1 MRRGKYYQNCNPH
14 FSLTQYEA
22 RYFAAR
28 GRLLK
33 YLSFKILIL
42 CILLPPILYIFSV
55 LSIESHLR
63 KHYTEEIKEISTG
76 DTRPLFNGSV
86 RLKDAI
92 NRNINGY
99 LQSKTMIP
107 LGVKVNVAVTTQQNT
122 ILYPAFFDEEE
133 DSILAPNPMKIAAE
147 NYNLLQEGIV
157 IKVDLT
163 LEHNTLLS
171 NTILTFYI
179 LLSVLVLYFY
189 YKAGI
194 KKAKQEDTE
203 KSKKITR
210 LLNLE
215 KNQTKNL
222 KALEKIKQKL
232 TSEIS
237 DMKKRLE
244 KERVKAIKNEEE
256 MIKEILAL
264 EEKFNK
270 NLTLQ
275 NTKQEEIETLIEKIK
290 RFEKANRKDSSQK
303 AKGLNS
309 VRKRF
314 KTLYKNVSINEKAIN
329 GFMDLTDDM
338 KIKGEEIIHK
348 LNEDPKYVKVKRKV
362 FGKKGRIT
370 IQEVIFAYKGRL
382 YFRNTKDSRIEILT
396 IGTKNTQTK
405 DLEFLDNI

>member
-1 MRRGKYYQNCNPH
+1 MK
-14 FSLTQYEA
+14 F
-22 RYFAAR
+22 
-28 GRLLK
+28 
-33 YLSFKILIL
+33 LSFKILIL
-42 CILLPPILYIFSV
+42 CILMPPILYIFSV

-63 KHYTEEIKEISTG
+63 KHYTEEIKEIYTG
-76 DTRPLFNGSV
+76 DSRPLFNGSV

-133 DSILAPNPMKIAAE
+133 DSIQAANPMKIAAE
-147 NYNLLQEGIV
+147 NYNLLEEGIV
-157 IKVDLT
+157 VKADLT

-171 NTILTFYI
+171 NSMLAFYI
-179 LLSVLVLYFY
+179 LVSVLVLYFH

-222 KALEKIKQKL
+222 KALVKIKQKL

-244 KERVKAIKNEEE
+244 KERVKTIKNEEE

-275 NTKQEEIETLIEKIK
+275 NTKQEEIDTLIEKIK
-290 RFEKANRKDSSQK
+290 RFEKANRKDSRQK
-303 AKGLNS
+303 EKTLNS

-314 KTLYKNVSINEKAIN
+314 KTLYKNASINEKAIN

-362 FGKKGRIT
+362 FGKKGRNT

-382 YFRNTKDSRIEILT
+382 YFRNTKGSRIEILT

-405 DLEFLDNI
+405 DLEFLDNL

>member
-1 MRRGKYYQNCNPH
+1 
-14 FSLTQYEA
+14 
-22 RYFAAR
+22 
-28 GRLLK
+28 LK
-33 YLSFKILIL
+33 FLSFKILIL

-63 KHYTEEIKEISTG
+63 RHYTKEIKEICTG
-76 DTRPLFNGSV
+76 DTRPLFNGSI

-92 NRNINGY
+92 NRNIDGY
-99 LQSKTMIP
+99 LQNKVLIP
-107 LGVKVNVAVTTQQNT
+107 LGVRVNAAVTTKQNT
-122 ILYPAFFDEEE
+122 ILYPTFFDEEE
-133 DSILAPNPMKIAAE
+133 NSILGSNPMKVAAE
-147 NYNLLQEGIV
+147 NYNLLEEGIV
-157 IKVDLT
+157 VKVDLT

-171 NTILTFYI
+171 NTILAFYI
-179 LLSVLVLYFY
+179 LVSVLVLYFY

-210 LLNLE
+210 LLKLE

-222 KALEKIKQKL
+222 KALVKIKQKL

-237 DMKKRLE
+237 VMKKRLE
-244 KERVKAIKNEEE
+244 KERVKATKNEEE
-256 MIKEILAL
+256 MIKEIVAL

-270 NLTLQ
+270 NLALQ
-275 NTKQEEIETLIEKIK
+275 NTKQEEIDTLIEKIK
-290 RFEKANRKDSSQK
+290 RFEKANRKDSTQK
-303 AKGLNS
+303 TKALNS

-314 KTLYKNVSINEKAIN
+314 KTLYKNVSINKKAIN
-329 GFMDLTDDM
+329 GFMDLTDEM

-348 LNEDPKYVKVKRKV
+348 LNEDPKYVQVKRKV
-362 FGKKGRIT
+362 FGKKGRTT

-382 YFRNTKDSRIEILT
+382 YFRNAKGSRIEILT
-396 IGTKNTQTK
+396 IGTKNTQIK

>member
-1 MRRGKYYQNCNPH
+1 
-14 FSLTQYEA
+14 
-22 RYFAAR
+22 
-28 GRLLK
+28 LK
-33 YLSFKILIL
+33 FLSFKILIL
-42 CILLPPILYIFSV
+42 CILMPPILYIFSV

-63 KHYTEEIKEISTG
+63 KHYTEEIKEIYTG
-76 DTRPLFNGSV
+76 DSRPLFNGSV

-133 DSILAPNPMKIAAE
+133 DSIQAANPMKIAAE
-147 NYNLLQEGIV
+147 NYNLLEEGIV
-157 IKVDLT
+157 VKADLT

-171 NTILTFYI
+171 NSMLAFYI
-179 LLSVLVLYFY
+179 LVSVLVLYFH

-222 KALEKIKQKL
+222 KALVKIKQKL

-237 DMKKRLE
+237 DMRKRLE
-244 KERVKAIKNEEE
+244 KERVKTIKNEEE

-275 NTKQEEIETLIEKIK
+275 NTKQEEIDTLIEKIK
-290 RFEKANRKDSSQK
+290 RFEKANRKDSRQK
-303 AKGLNS
+303 EKTLNS

-329 GFMDLTDDM
+329 GFMDLPDDM
-338 KIKGEEIIHK
+338 KIKSEEIIHK
-348 LNEDPKYVKVKRKV
+348 LNEDQKYVKVKRKV

-382 YFRNTKDSRIEILT
+382 YFRNTKGSRIEILT

-405 DLEFLDNI
+405 DLEFLDNL

>member
-1 MRRGKYYQNCNPH
+1 MK
-14 FSLTQYEA
+14 F
-22 RYFAAR
+22 F
-28 GRLLK
+28 
-33 YLSFKILIL
+33 SFKIFIL
-42 CILLPPILYIFSV
+42 CILLPPILYIVSV

-107 LGVKVNVAVTTQQNT
+107 FGVKVNVAVTTQQNT
-122 ILYPAFFDEEE
+122 ILYPAFFDEVE
-133 DSILAPNPMKIAAE
+133 DSILAPTPMKIAAE

-171 NTILTFYI
+171 NTILAFYI
-179 LLSVLVLYFY
+179 LISVLVLYFY

-348 LNEDPKYVKVKRKV
+348 LNEDPKYVNVKRKV

-382 YFRNTKDSRIEILT
+382 YFRNTKGSRIEILT

-405 DLEFLDNI
+405 DLEFLDNL

>member
-1 MRRGKYYQNCNPH
+1 MK
-14 FSLTQYEA
+14 F
-22 RYFAAR
+22 F
-28 GRLLK
+28 
-33 YLSFKILIL
+33 SFKILIL
-42 CILLPPILYIFSV
+42 CILLPPILYIVSV

-122 ILYPAFFDEEE
+122 ILYPAFFDEVE

-147 NYNLLQEGIV
+147 NYKLLQEGIV

-171 NTILTFYI
+171 NSILAFYI
-179 LLSVLVLYFY
+179 LVSVLVLYFY

-222 KALEKIKQKL
+222 KALVKIKQKL

-348 LNEDPKYVKVKRKV
+348 LNEDPKYVNVKRKV

-382 YFRNTKDSRIEILT
+382 YFRNTKGSRIEVLT

-405 DLEFLDNI
+405 DLEFLDNL

>member
-1 MRRGKYYQNCNPH
+1 MK
-14 FSLTQYEA
+14 F
-22 RYFAAR
+22 
-28 GRLLK
+28 
-33 YLSFKILIL
+33 LSFKILIL

-63 KHYTEEIKEISTG
+63 RHYTKEIKEICTG
-76 DTRPLFNGSV
+76 DTRPLFNGSI

-92 NRNINGY
+92 NRNIDGY
-99 LQSKTMIP
+99 LQNKVLIP
-107 LGVKVNVAVTTQQNT
+107 LGVRVNAAVTTKQNT
-122 ILYPAFFDEEE
+122 ILYPAFFEEEE
-133 DSILAPNPMKIAAE
+133 DSILAPNPMKVAAE

-157 IKVDLT
+157 VKVDLT

-171 NTILTFYI
+171 NTILAFYI
-179 LLSVLVLYFY
+179 LVSVLVLYFY

-210 LLNLE
+210 LLKLE

-222 KALEKIKQKL
+222 KALVKIKQKL

-237 DMKKRLE
+237 VMKKRLE
-244 KERVKAIKNEEE
+244 KERVKATKNEEE
-256 MIKEILAL
+256 MIKEIVAL

-270 NLTLQ
+270 NLALQ
-275 NTKQEEIETLIEKIK
+275 NTKQEEIDTLIEKIK
-290 RFEKANRKDSSQK
+290 RFEKANRKDSTQK
-303 AKGLNS
+303 TKALNS

-314 KTLYKNVSINEKAIN
+314 KTLYKNVSINKKAIN
-329 GFMDLTDDM
+329 GFMDLTDEM

-348 LNEDPKYVKVKRKV
+348 LNEDPKYVQVKRKV
-362 FGKKGRIT
+362 FGKKGRTT

-382 YFRNTKDSRIEILT
+382 YFRNAKGSRIEILT
-396 IGTKNTQTK
+396 IGTKNTQIK

>member
-1 MRRGKYYQNCNPH
+1 M
-14 FSLTQYEA
+14 
-22 RYFAAR
+22 
-28 GRLLK
+28 
-33 YLSFKILIL
+33 
-42 CILLPPILYIFSV
+42 PPILYIFSV

-63 KHYTEEIKEISTG
+63 KHYTEEIKEIYTG
-76 DTRPLFNGSV
+76 DSRPLFNGSV

-133 DSILAPNPMKIAAE
+133 DSIQAANPMKIAAE
-147 NYNLLQEGIV
+147 NYNLLEEGIV
-157 IKVDLT
+157 VKADLT

-171 NTILTFYI
+171 NSILAFYI
-179 LLSVLVLYFY
+179 LISVLVLYFY

-222 KALEKIKQKL
+222 KALVKIKQKL

-237 DMKKRLE
+237 DMRKRLE
-244 KERVKAIKNEEE
+244 KERVKTIKNEEE

-275 NTKQEEIETLIEKIK
+275 NTKQEEIDTLIEKIK
-290 RFEKANRKDSSQK
+290 RFEKANRKDSRQK
-303 AKGLNS
+303 EKTLNS

-314 KTLYKNVSINEKAIN
+314 KTLYKNASINEKAIN
-329 GFMDLTDDM
+329 GFMDLPDDM
-338 KIKGEEIIHK
+338 KIKSEEIIHK
-348 LNEDPKYVKVKRKV
+348 LNEDQKYVKVKRKV

-382 YFRNTKDSRIEILT
+382 YFRNTKGSRIEILT

-405 DLEFLDNI
+405 DLEFLDNL